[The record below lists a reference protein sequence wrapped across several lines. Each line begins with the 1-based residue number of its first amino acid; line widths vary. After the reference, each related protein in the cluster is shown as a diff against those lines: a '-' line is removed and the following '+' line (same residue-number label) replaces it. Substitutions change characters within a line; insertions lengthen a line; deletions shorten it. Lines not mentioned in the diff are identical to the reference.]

1 MRFSMLLSSSRR
13 KYLREDACVI
23 RANDDLHFPKLL
35 FAKELCNKI
44 GKQKS
49 LPNQF
54 LSVDRYIARIFNI
67 FAEMEYNFYGS
78 YISLKDKYSRESL
91 SFFASEKCNRGSLS
105 GKYIHVYGLL
115 SSSQVA
121 FLFIECEIKGIPR
134 FARSSGKS
142 TNLSRLVLKIS
153 PRWNSVVGLIR

>member
-1 MRFSMLLSSSRR
+1 MLLSGSRR

-54 LSVDRYIARIFNI
+54 SSVDRYIARIFNI

-115 SSSQVA
+115 SSSHF
-121 FLFIECEIKGIPR
+121 FLLNVKLKEFHVSLGVVE
-134 FARSSGKS
+134 
-142 TNLSRLVLKIS
+142 NLQIFRGSC
-153 PRWNSVVGLIR
+153 